1 MPKSGFIYRRAQLKG
16 LLGGSRAW
24 TLLWSVLF
32 ARKVLKRLLGD
43 KPEVVY
49 CEELPDGQALV
60 ISATGRETRVI

>member
-1 MPKSGFIYRRAQLKG
+1 MAKAGAIYRQAQVKG

-24 TLLWSVLF
+24 TLLWGVLF
-32 ARKVLKRLLGD
+32 ARKVFKRFFGD

-60 ISATGRETRVI
+60 ISATGRETRVL